1 MELVGTIL
9 YFVGKGLFYFFKY
22 TLPIWLVI
30 LAIILAS
37 TIGGSKIETA
47 RQGGDWAYEKR
58 DELTHS
64 VTVCW
69 TTASGQTQTTA
80 FEVREDRVASIEG
93 GGMSLRNYPYSDART
108 IYAHE
113 SIFFNSDPN
122 ALGYCVVRPVEAGSL
137 RTRKGY
143 RLLGFFNTPYGG
155 EMYFNAGGYAV
166 RTIDEDITVYAVYE
180 PIADP
185 AS

>member
-1 MELVGTIL
+1 MELIGTIL
-9 YFVGKGLFYFFKY
+9 YFAGTGLFYFFKY
-22 TLPIWLVI
+22 TLPIWLVL
-30 LAIILAS
+30 LAIILAG
-37 TIGGSKIETA
+37 TIGSNKIGTA
-47 RQGGDWAYEKR
+47 REGGDWAYEKR

-69 TTASGQTQTTA
+69 DTASNKTTA
-80 FEVREDRVASIEG
+80 FEVREDRVATIEG
-93 GGMSLRNYPYSDART
+93 GGMSLSNYPYSDEHT
-108 IYAHE
+108 IYANE
-113 SIFFNSDPN
+113 SAFFNTDWHVS
-122 ALGYCVVRPVEAGSL
+122 GYCVVRPVKEDSIRA
-137 RTRKGY
+137 RDGY

-155 EMYFNAGGYAV
+155 VMYFNAGGYAV